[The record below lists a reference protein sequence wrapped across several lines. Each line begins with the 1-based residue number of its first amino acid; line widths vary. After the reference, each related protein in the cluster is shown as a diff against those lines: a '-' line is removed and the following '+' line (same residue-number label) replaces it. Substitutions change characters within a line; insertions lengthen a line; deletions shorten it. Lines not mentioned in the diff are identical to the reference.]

1 MLKYTFVFITLFHG
15 IIHFMGF
22 TKAFDY
28 GTWPLLL
35 RDVSKP
41 LGILWFVAG
50 FLFIIATALYLFKK
64 DSWVYMALAALV
76 LSQLL
81 IINNWQEAKMGTAAN
96 VFILLVSVLGLF
108 QIKFKNT
115 YREEVKLGM
124 DQSKIMQTS
133 KLTEA
138 EIAHLPHSVKKY
150 LRYTGA
156 VGKPKVNNFKATF
169 SGKIRKDKK
178 SEWMKLN
185 SEQHNFMAYPT
196 RLFYLDA
203 IMNYVPVA
211 GFHCFKNGTA
221 FMDIR
226 LLSIFKT
233 EYQSGNEMDISET
246 VTFFNDM
253 CVLAPAT
260 LIDNRIEWLELE
272 RNKVK
277 ATFTNNGIKVTATL
291 YFNEKGELVN
301 LVSEDRF
308 AIGENNSVSRH
319 TWSTPLREYKHI
331 HDYKL
336 ASYAETIYTYP
347 SGDFTYATFT
357 LKNVE
362 YNLSK

>member
-1 MLKYTFVFITLFHG
+1 MLKYTFIFISLFHG

-50 FLFIIATALYLFKK
+50 FLFILATALYLLKK
-64 DSWVYMALAALV
+64 DSWVYMAVAALV

-81 IINNWQEAKMGTAAN
+81 IINNWQEAKFGTAGN
-96 VFILLVSVLGLF
+96 LIILIFAVLGLF
-108 QIKFKNT
+108 QIKFKKT
-115 YREEVKLGM
+115 YKYEVELGM
-124 DQSKIMQTS
+124 AQSQVLQTS
-133 KLTEA
+133 KLTES
-138 EIAHLPHSVKKY
+138 EIAFLPHSVKKY

-156 VGKPKVNNFKATF
+156 VGKPKVNNIKASF

-196 RLFYLDA
+196 RLFFLDA
-203 IMNYVPVA
+203 IKNYMPVA

-226 LLSIFKT
+226 LFSIFKE

-246 VTFFNDM
+246 LTFFNDM

-260 LIDNRIEWLELE
+260 LIDSRIEWLELE

-301 LVSEDRF
+301 FVSEDRYS
-308 AIGENNSVSRH
+308 IGENSSITKH
-319 TWSTPLREYKHI
+319 TWSTPLREYKTI
-331 HDYKL
+331 NNYKL
-336 ASYAETIYTYP
+336 ASYTETIYTYP

-357 LKNVE
+357 LKNIE